1 MYEMA
6 GGHSSPSYENL
17 SRPTRTDDLVGR
29 LVSPATSSNE
39 RRALEAWA
47 KTMVQIFQDDPK
59 NSYIFEAA
67 HLSWCAP
74 EKEYVD
80 LLTAF
85 SNVIIQGTNDG
96 NILESTLLTSFAH
109 VLRRAP
115 STLSAETARLGS
127 VLQCLQTRLENAVK
141 RAEIETQYQLVY
153 MLSVVLDAMV
163 DIRVSGLSREGL
175 HEPLLKQLEPLKNH
189 REPRLSQAARYAY
202 QALLGVPDDESP
214 YEALW
219 RYSCTIINATAN
231 ISAAVMTMDVTKFL
245 SATPALMELLSLIK
259 KIAKAAPGGPQ
270 SRSLQ
275 SLVDGMISLCQQKR
289 WYTALRYTELLIEI
303 EEFDVLTVFIERS
316 PCREDESFFC
326 GLFAQLE
333 LAWMTGDGSDQK
345 QILQLAALL
354 IRQIR
359 PNWRRAQDWVKLVAG
374 TMEQSSWRESFCKN
388 RHRLRIWKNK
398 DYESRLSRFPTEMIK
413 THHLSAKLLESAWL
427 QCHEAQQFYA
437 DSRIRHYYTQRRLLD
452 IKRLSGDLLDMAYC
466 YINLAII
473 EHEGSESTKE
483 LYGDNVENNSS
494 AFTLFSRLKVK
505 DPDMKPEVVLQ
516 HLFRKREKSDGS
528 MVRPRRILIR
538 GRAGVGKTTLCKRIV
553 HDFIYERMWED
564 EFDRVLWVPLR
575 KLKERS
581 TLQQFIYDEYFSM
594 HRERDILA
602 PALWKTICD
611 QGDSR
616 TLFILDGL
624 DEISGERNSSGTD
637 LVETFKNLLNRQ
649 NVIITS
655 RPHAVHLP
663 VLEPFDLELET
674 VGFHSDQVDSYL
686 SKVVGDEDTAR
697 EMRSFIQSHWLIQG
711 LVQIPIQLDALC
723 YSWDS
728 DFSFR
733 GPPETMTALYQAI
746 ELKLWTK
753 DILQLGKPKDS
764 PLSEFDL
771 PYVSPAEILSIIE
784 EEDTLLQFLAFTGIY
799 NDIIEFNAQ
808 HRDEVYKHCKLA
820 TPLLS
825 RNLVRLSFLRTA
837 DSSAREK
844 DKSYHFLHLTFQEYF
859 AAKYF
864 LSCWKNGK
872 ELLCFNFSLAKQ
884 KRVTYVTPEMFL
896 QQEKYNGRYDIFWR
910 FVSGLLQD
918 HDEERLHTFFEM
930 LRSAPSDLLGPGH
943 QRILMHCL
951 SEVPPMSS
959 FGDTRTEIENQL
971 KRWAFFEYELHK
983 KMELCRGMEFPDHLL
998 DTMLEEGAEDVK
1010 EHILKILRERAQI
1023 SPCILNRVSSFLEN
1037 GTPGILTSAALYA
1050 LGNRDAVLP
1059 ERILRAI
1066 LARLHD
1072 PEATI
1077 RRHAIAAL
1085 SQRTLP
1091 EHIVQ
1096 EILHKLDDTSADTR
1110 ESAAR
1115 ALYKQRLPDRV
1126 LQVLMSQLDEADADR
1141 RQIAVGLLGS
1151 QCLPEHILQK
1161 LICRLQDIDPDT
1173 RISAVKILGNQ
1184 ELPDNVFLDVLFRIK
1199 DPDETVRSSVLDA
1212 LHNRLLSDDLVRIL
1226 VSYCRDINEDVA
1238 IRERVLCALSRRP
1251 TFSDANLQEMATQL
1265 RDTNALV
1272 RNEVLWV
1279 LINRRSPLPE
1289 NIVREVV
1296 FLLEDPDEEVRYNAQ
1311 YTLRGLTLRDKALQ
1325 DVISQLSQFTKIDPD
1340 LRETIV
1346 YTLCSKTSVLQ
1357 ADVLQKTLSRL
1368 GGVNAHDRI
1377 HAMSNL
1383 AKETTLP
1390 QHVLPLVTSRLEDS
1404 DRELREEAA
1413 NVLRNQTTLPEHI
1426 LRTVVSRLEDTREY
1440 TRYSVV
1446 DAIVNRADL
1455 PVPILQMIVDRLPR
1469 IPHRQRLRIMRMLM
1483 SSDYLY
1489 DNFPGFGTEVLRLL
1503 YGAWIQRSFDEQFSC
1518 YVQHGSLYINMSEG
1532 RRTIPLASNIDR
1544 VISAFQQEAAA
1555 LGSPMGVA
1563 GSWAAI

>member
-47 KTMVQIFQDDPK
+47 KAMVQIFQDDPK

-80 LLTAF
+80 LLAAF

-115 STLSAETARLGS
+115 STLSAETAKLGS

-245 SATPALMELLSLIK
+245 SATPALMELLSLVK

-303 EEFDVLTVFIERS
+303 EEFEVLTVFIERS

-345 QILQLAALL
+345 QILQLTARL

-398 DYESRLSRFPTEMIK
+398 DYESRLSRFPTEMVK

-483 LYGDNVENNSS
+483 LYGDNVESNSS

-505 DPDMKPEVVLQ
+505 ESDIKPEIILP

-528 MVRPRRILIR
+528 MIRPRRILIR

-624 DEISGERNSSGTD
+624 DEISGERNSSGID

-697 EMRSFIQSHWLIQG
+697 EMRSFIQSRWLIQG
-711 LVQIPIQLDALC
+711 
-723 YSWDS
+723 

-808 HRDEVYKHCKLA
+808 HRDEVYKHCKLV

-896 QQEKYNGRYDIFWR
+896 QQEKYDGRYDIFWR

-959 FGDTRTEIENQL
+959 FGDIRTEIENQL
-971 KRWAFFEYELHK
+971 KQWAFFEYELHK
-983 KMELCRGMEFPDHLL
+983 KMELCREMEFPDHLL
-998 DTMLEEGAEDVK
+998 DTMLEEGTDDIK
-1010 EHILKILRERAQI
+1010 EHILKVLRDRARI
-1023 SPCILNRVSSFLEN
+1023 SPLILNRVLSFLEN
-1037 GTPGILTSAALYA
+1037 GTPGVLTSAALYA
-1050 LGNRDAVLP
+1050 LGNRDTVLP
-1059 ERILRAI
+1059 EHILPVI
-1066 LARLHD
+1066 LTRLHA

-1077 RRHAIAAL
+1077 REHASVAL
-1085 SQRTLP
+1085 SQRTLQ

-1096 EILHKLDDTSADTR
+1096 EILHKLDDASTGTR

-1115 ALYKQRLPDRV
+1115 ALSKQRLPDRV
-1126 LQVLMSQLDEADADR
+1126 LQVLMSQLDDADADR
-1141 RQIAVGLLGS
+1141 KQLALRILS
-1151 QCLPEHILQK
+1151 NQCLPEHILQK
-1161 LICRLQDIDPDT
+1161 LICRLQDINPDT
-1173 RISAVKILGNQ
+1173 RISAAEILRDQ
-1184 ELPDNVFLDVLFRIK
+1184 DLPDNVFLNVLLRIK
-1199 DPDETVRSSVLDA
+1199 DPVRDVRTSVLHA
-1212 LHNRLLSDDLVRIL
+1212 VGIRLLSDDLTRIL
-1226 VSYCRDINEDVA
+1226 VSYCRDTNENVDT
-1238 IRERVLCALSRRP
+1238 REAALWGLARKP
-1251 TFSDANLQEMATQL
+1251 IFSDSILREITCLL
-1265 RDTNALV
+1265 RDTDTRLKKA
-1272 RNEVLWV
+1272 VLWV
-1279 LINRRSPLPE
+1279 LNNRRIPLPDDV
-1289 NIVREVV
+1289 VREVV
-1296 FLLEDPDEEVRYNAQ
+1296 SKLEDPDEDVRYDAQ
-1311 YTLRGLTLRDKALQ
+1311 YTLRGLTLRDNVLQ
-1325 DVISQLSQFTKIDPD
+1325 DVISQVSKLTKIDPD
-1340 LRETIV
+1340 SRDDII
-1346 YTLCSKTSVLQ
+1346 YTLCSRTCVLQ
-1357 ADVLQKTLSRL
+1357 ADILRHTLSLL
-1368 GGVNAHDRI
+1368 GAVDQHDRKY
-1377 HAMSNL
+1377 ATLVL
-1383 AKETTLP
+1383 ARETTLP

-1404 DRELREEAA
+1404 DSDVRRHAA
-1413 NVLRNQTTLPEHI
+1413 DVLRNQTTLPEHI
-1426 LRTVVSRLEDTREY
+1426 LRAVVSRLEDTWLHPRS
-1440 TRYSVV
+1440 SVV
-1446 DAIVNRADL
+1446 DTIVNRADL
-1455 PVPILQMIVDRLPR
+1455 PVPILQMIVDRLPH
-1469 IPHRQRLRIMRMLM
+1469 IPHLVRLRIVRMLM
-1483 SSDYLY
+1483 SYDYFY

-1503 YGAWIQRSFDEQFSC
+1503 YGAWIERSFDEQFSC
-1518 YVQHGSLYINMSEG
+1518 YAQHGSLYINTSEG
-1532 RRTIPLASNIDR
+1532 RRIVPLASNIDR
-1544 VISAFQQEAAA
+1544 VLSAFRQEAAA

-1563 GSWAAI
+1563 GSWAVS

>member
-47 KTMVQIFQDDPK
+47 KAMVQIFQDDPK

-80 LLTAF
+80 LLAAF

-115 STLSAETARLGS
+115 STLSAETAKLGS

-245 SATPALMELLSLIK
+245 SATPALMELLSLVK

-303 EEFDVLTVFIERS
+303 EEFEVLTVFIERS

-345 QILQLAALL
+345 QILQLTARL

-398 DYESRLSRFPTEMIK
+398 DYESRLSRFPTEMVK

-483 LYGDNVENNSS
+483 LYGDNVESNSS

-505 DPDMKPEVVLQ
+505 ESDIKPEIILP

-528 MVRPRRILIR
+528 MIRPRRILIR

-624 DEISGERNSSGTD
+624 DEISGERNSSGID

-697 EMRSFIQSHWLIQG
+697 EMRSFIQSRWLIQG
-711 LVQIPIQLDALC
+711 
-723 YSWDS
+723 

-808 HRDEVYKHCKLA
+808 HRDEVYKHCKLV

-896 QQEKYNGRYDIFWR
+896 QQEKYDGRYDIFWR

-959 FGDTRTEIENQL
+959 FGDIRTEIENQL
-971 KRWAFFEYELHK
+971 KQWAFFEYELHK
-983 KMELCRGMEFPDHLL
+983 KMELCREMEFPDHLL
-998 DTMLEEGAEDVK
+998 DTMLEEGTDDIK
-1010 EHILKILRERAQI
+1010 EHILKVLRDRARIL
-1023 SPCILNRVSSFLEN
+1023 PLILNRVLSFLEN
-1037 GTPGILTSAALYA
+1037 GTPGVLTSAALYA
-1050 LGNRDAVLP
+1050 LGNRDTVLP
-1059 ERILRAI
+1059 EHILPVI
-1066 LARLHD
+1066 LTRLHA

-1077 RRHAIAAL
+1077 REHASVAL
-1085 SQRTLP
+1085 SQRTLQ

-1096 EILHKLDDTSADTR
+1096 EILHKLDDASTGTR

-1115 ALYKQRLPDRV
+1115 ALSKQRLPDRV
-1126 LQVLMSQLDEADADR
+1126 LQVLMSQLDDADADR
-1141 RQIAVGLLGS
+1141 KQLALRILS
-1151 QCLPEHILQK
+1151 NQCLPEHILQK
-1161 LICRLQDIDPDT
+1161 LICRLQDINPDT
-1173 RISAVKILGNQ
+1173 RISAAEILRDQ
-1184 ELPDNVFLDVLFRIK
+1184 DLPDNVFLNVLLRIK
-1199 DPDETVRSSVLDA
+1199 DPVRDVRTSVLHA
-1212 LHNRLLSDDLVRIL
+1212 VGIRLLSDDLTRIL
-1226 VSYCRDINEDVA
+1226 VSYCRDTNENVDT
-1238 IRERVLCALSRRP
+1238 REAALWGLARKP
-1251 TFSDANLQEMATQL
+1251 IFSDSILREITCLL
-1265 RDTNALV
+1265 RDTDTRLKKA
-1272 RNEVLWV
+1272 VLWV
-1279 LINRRSPLPE
+1279 LNNRRIPLPDDV
-1289 NIVREVV
+1289 VREVV
-1296 FLLEDPDEEVRYNAQ
+1296 SKLEDPDEDVRYDAQ
-1311 YTLRGLTLRDKALQ
+1311 YTLRGLTLRDNVLQ
-1325 DVISQLSQFTKIDPD
+1325 DVISQVSKLTKIDPD
-1340 LRETIV
+1340 SRDDII
-1346 YTLCSKTSVLQ
+1346 YTLCSRTCVLQ
-1357 ADVLQKTLSRL
+1357 ADILRHTLSLL
-1368 GGVNAHDRI
+1368 GAVDQHDRKY
-1377 HAMSNL
+1377 ATLVL
-1383 AKETTLP
+1383 ARETTLP

-1404 DRELREEAA
+1404 DSDVRRHAA
-1413 NVLRNQTTLPEHI
+1413 DVLRNQTTLPEHI
-1426 LRTVVSRLEDTREY
+1426 LRAVVSRLEDTWLHPRS
-1440 TRYSVV
+1440 SVV
-1446 DAIVNRADL
+1446 DTIVNRADL
-1455 PVPILQMIVDRLPR
+1455 PVPILQMIVDRLPH
-1469 IPHRQRLRIMRMLM
+1469 IPHLVRLRIVRMLM
-1483 SSDYLY
+1483 SYDYFY

-1503 YGAWIQRSFDEQFSC
+1503 YGAWIERSFDEQFSC
-1518 YVQHGSLYINMSEG
+1518 YAQHGSLYINTSEG
-1532 RRTIPLASNIDR
+1532 RRIVPLASNIDR
-1544 VISAFQQEAAA
+1544 VLSAFRQEAAA

-1563 GSWAAI
+1563 GSWAVS